1 MSKSFGK
8 LLSEACKTQG
18 VSYSELA
25 RALGCSQPRITQILQ
40 SKSISER
47 VFREVARTL
56 DVDVCVELVPRAGA
70 QKRLETKRTEASRR
84 LRRQNGRE

>member
-25 RALGCSQPRITQILQ
+25 RALDCSQPRITQILY

-47 VFREVARTL
+47 VFRECARAL
-56 DVDVCVELVPRAGA
+56 DVEVCIELVPRTVA
-70 QKRLETKRTEASRR
+70 QKRMETKRTEASRR
-84 LRRQNGRE
+84 LRKTNGRE

>member
-25 RALGCSQPRITQILQ
+25 RAIGCSQPRVSEILQ
-40 SKSISER
+40 SKSISEG
-47 VFREVARTL
+47 VLKKCAKAL
-56 DVDVCVELVPRAGA
+56 DVEVHVELVPRTTA
-70 QKRLETKRTEASRR
+70 QKRMETKRTAASRK
-84 LRRQNGRE
+84 LRKTNDRE